1 MVLGE
6 ELKDI
11 CGQRY
16 QGDFY
21 GNICSYMAAHGS
33 KNALLVFMD
42 LNDTNYKFM
51 DSKIH
56 FQSLWIY
63 VFRVYGSQ

>member
-1 MVLGE
+1 MDS
-6 ELKDI
+6 DI
-11 CGQRY
+11 RATFMETSVAIRLLM
-16 QGDFY
+16 DE
-21 GNICSYMAAHGS
+21 AHGS

-42 LNDTNYKFM
+42 LNDTNYKFI

-63 VFRVYGSQ
+63 VFKVYGSQ

>member
-1 MVLGE
+1 MDASVATWLLMDE
-6 ELKDI
+6 V
-11 CGQRY
+11 
-16 QGDFY
+16 
-21 GNICSYMAAHGS
+21 HGS

-42 LNDTNYKFM
+42 LSDTNYKFM

-63 VFRVYGSQ
+63 AFKIYGSK

>member
-1 MVLGE
+1 MDR
-6 ELKDI
+6 DI
-11 CGQRY
+11 RATFTEASVATWLLM
-16 QGDFY
+16 DEV
-21 GNICSYMAAHGS
+21 HGS

-42 LNDTNYKFM
+42 LNDTNYKFI

-63 VFRVYGSQ
+63 VFKVYGS